1 MKKIFKC
8 IENEYGYELDE
19 LTVDKHGIE
28 YLKLSKMTN
37 DDKRIIIEVYYYRHG
52 NLIKNKY
59 IEEKN
64 LNRIGSKLRGYEI
77 EIIKSVYNAY
87 EQI

>member
-1 MKKIFKC
+1 MKKIFEC

-37 DDKRIIIEVYYYRHG
+37 DDKRIIIEVYG

-64 LNRIGSKLRGYEI
+64 LNRVGSKLRGYEL
-77 EIIKSVYNAY
+77 EIIKSVYNGY